1 LHFLPRPSSLVP
13 RTLNPMVQIFFKE
26 FNGFLNSLIAYIVI
40 GVFLTAIGLL
50 MWVFPETSVL
60 EYGYADMDT
69 LFLLGPYVFIFLVPA
84 ITMRTFAE
92 EKKAGTI
99 ELLLT
104 KPVSDW
110 DIILGKFLANF
121 FLVLFALLPTVLYY
135 FSISSLGN
143 PPGNIDTA
151 GVIGSYIGIAF
162 LAAVF
167 CAIGILA
174 SSLTPNQI
182 VAFILAAF
190 FCFLTYL
197 GFDAISGLDVW
208 ATDALFIK
216 QLGVLYHYDS
226 MRKGLLDTR
235 DVVYFLS
242 IIFLMLSI
250 TKLIL
255 SSRQW

>member
-1 LHFLPRPSSLVP
+1 MLHVLS
-13 RTLNPMVQIFFKE
+13 KE

-50 MWVFPETSVL
+50 MWVFPDTSVL
-60 EYGYADMDT
+60 DYGYADMDT
-69 LFLLGPYVFIFLVPA
+69 LFLMGPYVFIFLVPA

-110 DIILGKFLANF
+110 NIILGKFLANF
-121 FLVLFALLPTVLYY
+121 LLVLFALAPTLLYY
-135 FSISSLGN
+135 YTIYVLGN
-143 PPGNIDTA
+143 PRGNIDTA
-151 GVIGSYIGIAF
+151 GVMGSYIGIAF

-167 CAIGILA
+167 CAIGIFA
-174 SSLTPNQI
+174 SSITRNQI

-190 FCFLTYL
+190 LCFLTFL
-197 GFDAISGLDVW
+197 GFESISGLELW
-208 ATDALFIK
+208 SGNALFIK
-216 QLGVLYHYDS
+216 QLGILYHYDT

-242 IIFLMLSI
+242 MVFLMLSL
-250 TKLIL
+250 TKVIL
-255 SSRQW
+255 GSRQW